1 MTAPRATIASEL
13 TMNDEAQYTV
23 AHPDDLPNS
32 PSLPLPPSLVVLK
45 VSDSRL
51 LEGFSRGRHITG
63 IKVSPFV
70 AHHPESYKNISWYCH
85 PRGTGWVVARDRQ
98 QSVS

>member
-1 MTAPRATIASEL
+1 MIAPRATIASEL

-23 AHPDDLPNS
+23 AYTDDLPNS

-45 VSDSRL
+45 LVIADSYRVVP
-51 LEGFSRGRHITG
+51 GRNITG

-70 AHHPESYKNISWYCH
+70 AHHPESYKKISRFCH
-85 PRGTGWVVARDRQ
+85 PRGQGGFRHAADHLFP
-98 QSVS
+98 

>member
-1 MTAPRATIASEL
+1 MIAPRATIASEL

-23 AHPDDLPNS
+23 AYTDDLPNS

-51 LEGFSRGRHITG
+51 
-63 IKVSPFV
+63 
-70 AHHPESYKNISWYCH
+70 SY
-85 PRGTGWVVARDRQ
+85 RVVPGSEYHRD
-98 QSVS
+98 

>member
-1 MTAPRATIASEL
+1 MTYPL
-13 TMNDEAQYTV
+13 L
-23 AHPDDLPNS
+23 H
-32 PSLPLPPSLVVLK
+32 PSLPPPPSLVVLK

-63 IKVSPFV
+63 IKVSLFV

-85 PRGTGWVVARDRQ
+85 PRGTGWVFARDRQ